1 MALLTAR
8 QPSSARRPWQPRPGA
23 LQSRC
28 VMPVTGNL
36 RRGVPCSAP
45 LPTLR
50 PPPHPDP
57 TPFPP
62 RPPPHPGPLLTLWPH
77 APSPPRTPPRPPP
90 HTAAPTLAS
99 PPRPPPHPGPLPP
112 SPLPT
117 LRPSCPLPPAKPCSG
132 AASGRIRLSVGRTLF
147 PRALL
152 RGPDEPGA
160 IWEAQDWEG
169 TWDPATT
176 SRRDRALG
184 GLRVLSSPWGRCHV
198 VAGVPETPLPHGR
211 AAVNASPGSWSR
223 APQGDRGK
231 KLHPVTGARLT
242 GASAL
247 LTPAPR
253 STPEE
258 LLPEGPSRTPPT
270 PAEPD
275 RPREGEDG

>member
-1 MALLTAR
+1 MCDASDGKPQARCPLL
-8 QPSSARRPWQPRPGA
+8 
-23 LQSRC
+23 
-28 VMPVTGNL
+28 
-36 RRGVPCSAP
+36 SAP
-45 LPTLR
+45 
-50 PPPHPDP
+50 PH
-57 TPFPP
+57 TA
-62 RPPPHPGPLLTLWPH
+62 
-77 APSPPRTPPRPPP
+77 APSPPRSHPLPTQTSSPPRPPP
-90 HTAAPTLAS
+90 HTVAPRPLPTQDPSQTPSSHCSPYTGLPTQTPS
-99 PPRPPPHPGPLPP
+99 PPRPPSPQPPPHTATLMPPPP
-112 SPLPT
+112 SQALFWSCLRAHPPVCGPDPL
-117 LRPSCPLPPAKPCSG
+117 
-132 AASGRIRLSVGRTLF
+132 